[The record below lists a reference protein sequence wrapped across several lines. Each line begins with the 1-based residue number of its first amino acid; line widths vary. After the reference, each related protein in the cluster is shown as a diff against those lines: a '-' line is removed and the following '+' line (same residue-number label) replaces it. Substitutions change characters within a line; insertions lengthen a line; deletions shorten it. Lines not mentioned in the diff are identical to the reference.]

1 MIKYSA
7 LKYSA
12 YKFIFISTV
21 LFAVFVSV
29 SIAADN
35 LAISIGVL
43 GLIFLIIA
51 KEFKFKKEDLPIGLF
66 SLKEF
71 FSSVFSLNPIHSLL
85 NFQYIWHF
93 APYWITSRSKANFT
107 LIVNVLGVF
116 TIIGTLGLYFNA
128 FFGIRPVDIFSV
140 GINNLHFVK
149 PMPGIFG
156 FSGCASYAG
165 IIMVMSSFFF
175 GSLGIFLKNKFYY
188 LVSILAFFA
197 GILAQERADW
207 LAIIVSILCLPL
219 ILRNKKTLILLLL
232 FAVVSI
238 GFYNTSFIQKRLN
251 QTIYYEKDPG
261 IVIRFAMMK
270 ASLEVFKESSM
281 FRKIFGYGPSF
292 GAQVIHKKAVF
303 YYKQMAV
310 KNHIDPNIEVP
321 TTIDNFYFNTLM
333 NSGLFGL
340 ALILCAFLMLL
351 INNIKRLKS
360 ADTQQK
366 GILVGIILGL
376 IAFYV
381 ASGFDNLLGSAQVS
395 IYLSFMLGLAE
406 IGLKNNIL

>member
-1 MIKYSA
+1 MSSRY
-7 LKYSA
+7 LA
-12 YKFIFISTV
+12 YKLLFISAV
-21 LFAVFVSV
+21 LFAVFVAI

-35 LAISIGVL
+35 LAIGIGLL

-51 KEFKFKKEDLPIGLF
+51 REFEFKREDLPVALF

-93 APYWITSRSKANFT
+93 APYWITSRSKANFK

-116 TIIGTLGLYFNA
+116 TVIGALGLYFNA
-128 FFGIRPVDIFSV
+128 FFGVKPVDIFSV
-140 GINNLHFVK
+140 GIKNIHFVK

-165 IIMVMSSFFF
+165 IIMVMSFFFF
-175 GSLGIFLKNKFYY
+175 GSLGVFLKNKFYII
-188 LVSILAFFA
+188 VSILALFA

-207 LAIIVSILCLPL
+207 LAIIVSILCLPF
-219 ILRNKKTLILLLL
+219 ILRSKKILILLLL
-232 FAVVSI
+232 FAVI
-238 GFYNTSFIQKRLN
+238 FAGLYHTSFIKKRLD
-251 QTIYYEKDPG
+251 QTIHYQKDLG
-261 IVIRFAMMK
+261 IVIRFAMIK
-270 ASLEVFKESSM
+270 ASLKVFEESSV

-292 GAQVIHKKAVF
+292 GAKVVHEKAIF
-303 YYKQMAV
+303 CYKQMAV
-310 KNHIDPNIEVP
+310 KNHIDPNIGLP
-321 TTIDNFYFNTLM
+321 TVIDNFYFNTLM
-333 NSGLFGL
+333 NSGLLGL
-340 ALILCAFLMLL
+340 AFIICAFFMLL
-351 INNIKRLKS
+351 INNIKRLKQ

-366 GILVGIILGL
+366 AILVGITLDL

-395 IYLSFMLGLAE
+395 IYLSFLLGLVE
-406 IGLKNNIL
+406 VGLTKN